1 MIDFFGLYF
10 TAYQH
15 LLVLNTSSL
24 LVRFYVLLVAI
35 VLVRPYLQDGLFLD
49 GVNYAN
55 VANNLANEK
64 GAFLALYVLVDLL
77 ASVPFVVMLEQRRFY
92 LLTAICYF
100 ATSIPVALQKHYSP

>member
-24 LVRFYVLLVAI
+24 HVRFYVLLVAI
-35 VLVRPYLQDGLFLD
+35 VLVRPYLQDGVFLD

-55 VANNLANEK
+55 VANNLK
-64 GAFLALYVLVDLL
+64 
-77 ASVPFVVMLEQRRFY
+77 
-92 LLTAICYF
+92 
-100 ATSIPVALQKHYSP
+100 